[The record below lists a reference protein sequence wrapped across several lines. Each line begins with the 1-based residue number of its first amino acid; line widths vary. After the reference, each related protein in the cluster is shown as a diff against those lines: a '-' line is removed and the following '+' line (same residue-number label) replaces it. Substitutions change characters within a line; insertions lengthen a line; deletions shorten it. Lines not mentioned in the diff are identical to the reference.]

1 MREFFMKTMKML
13 ALALVLIGA
22 TTAANAA
29 TTFLDT
35 DDFVGI

>member
-13 ALALVLIGA
+13 ALAAVLFGA

-29 TTFLDT
+29 TAFLAT